1 MIPLVLAWLV
11 CVLLSVALM
20 AVAGQ
25 PTTGHTRSAWL
36 AVASGVFVALGAI
49 CAAIAAMRI

>member
-11 CVLLSVALM
+11 CVLLSVTLM